1 MPQITI
7 PTNVLKA
14 AINCAA
20 TKDTRHYLNGVHVRV
35 EEDGQTFIEST
46 DGSVVFQDLLAEL
59 HTEQKGPFSII
70 IPLDTVKTAVKAKT
84 VGLCMQA
91 LDNGR
96 YTLGDVMFTAVE
108 GRFPEIARVM
118 PRKEPYFGPAPTF
131 DADLLAVCQKAL
143 REATG
148 HKHGVFSTF
157 GAYDESRHAAPTML
171 MAPREATYPRC
182 VIAGYTPTKTV
193 DVRRA

>member
-1 MPQITI
+1 MLQITI
-7 PTNVLKA
+7 PTNILKA

-20 TKDTRHYLNGVHVRV
+20 TKDVRYYLKGVHVRV

-59 HTEQKGPFSII
+59 CTEKGPFSII
-70 IPLDTVKTAVKAKT
+70 IPLDAVKTAVKTKT
-84 VGLCMQA
+84 VSLCLQA

-96 YTLGDVMFTAVE
+96 YTLGDVVFTAVD
-108 GRFPEIARVM
+108 GRFPDITRVL

-131 DADLLAVCQKAL
+131 DVDMLAACQKAL

-148 HKHGVFSTF
+148 HKAGVFSMF

-182 VIAGYTPTKTV
+182 VIAGYMPTKTV